1 MKHKHSCMQQK
12 SSVRTDSTRT
22 PLSSTPTRP
31 VLALPGATTPSLPF
45 RDWPAAD
52 VNPNTKTTDP
62 TTGACVHSRTV
73 HDSDGAEEVVARRGS
88 GYISNRVDT
97 LYPGAS
103 TIRRK
108 NVFTLTLTLI
118 VSTHS
123 TLELVLTE
131 RCLHPNPC
139 NNPNPNRVDTL
150 YPGASTRRRMSS
162 P

>member
-103 TIRRK
+103 TRRKIYPGASTIRRK

-123 TLELVLTE
+123 TLELVLTV
-131 RCLHPNPC
+131 C
-139 NNPNPNRVDTL
+139 
-150 YPGASTRRRMSS
+150 TRRSTSSILLTERMPS